1 MANTDP
7 VSGLM
12 SSMGRIRN
20 RAYPGGT
27 AGEAGT
33 AAQAGTL
40 PQVQA
45 TQPAQTPRSFQEV
58 LPMPQA
64 QTPPETASMAPQSP
78 ERDQGDAVT
87 PDWIAE
93 VGSAFMEVEDGLG
106 PADAYL
112 LSLGYLQGVRSPR
125 MAPGPDGAPSSLP
138 NTLG

>member
-1 MANTDP
+1 MTNTDP

-27 AGEAGT
+27 AGEAST

-58 LPMPQA
+58 LPMPQPETPP
-64 QTPPETASMAPQSP
+64 QTPSTAPLSP
-78 ERDQGDAVT
+78 EQPQGGVVT
-87 PDWIAE
+87 PDWIAQ

-106 PADAYL
+106 PADAYM
-112 LSLGYLQGVRSPR
+112 LSLGYLQGVRNPR
-125 MAPGPDGAPSSLP
+125 MSPGQEGAPSSLP

>member
-20 RAYPGGT
+20 QAYPGGT
-27 AGEAGT
+27 AAAAGT

-45 TQPAQTPRSFQEV
+45 TRPAQTPRGFQEV
-58 LPMPQA
+58 LPVPQP
-64 QTPPETASMAPQSP
+64 QTPPQTPSTAPVSP
-78 ERDQGDAVT
+78 EQSQGDVVT
-87 PDWIAE
+87 PEWLAK

-125 MAPGPDGAPSSLP
+125 MAPGQEGAPSSLP

>member
-45 TQPAQTPRSFQEV
+45 SQP
-58 LPMPQA
+58 A

-78 ERDQGDAVT
+78 EQDQGDAVT